1 MTFKVPVPIETSIE
15 EPTHSSPDPSLDINH
30 IKENTSPESTYLKYK
45 IQRKSTMESSKAD
58 LLKRKSIENE
68 TFYFLSQ
75 INIDVSLIML
85 TIYNEYYDEYEMEQ
99 LIMNESMNDIR
110 AEEKER

>member
-1 MTFKVPVPIETSIE
+1 
-15 EPTHSSPDPSLDINH
+15 
-30 IKENTSPESTYLKYK
+30 
-45 IQRKSTMESSKAD
+45 
-58 LLKRKSIENE
+58 
-68 TFYFLSQ
+68 
-75 INIDVSLIML
+75 ML